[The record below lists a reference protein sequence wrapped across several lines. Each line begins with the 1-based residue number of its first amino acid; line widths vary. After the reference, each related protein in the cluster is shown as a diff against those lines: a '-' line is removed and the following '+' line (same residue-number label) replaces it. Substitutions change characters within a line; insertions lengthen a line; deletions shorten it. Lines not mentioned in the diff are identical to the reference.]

1 MVPGDLV
8 VLSSHYKHVLKTRNI
23 PVSRTPGLVIDLID
37 YSSRDGLGSEEVSA
51 MVLWPD
57 GRISEVN
64 TIFIETIQ
72 EYLCNTQKKK

>member
-8 VLSSHYKHVLKTRNI
+8 VLSSHYKHVLKTRSI
-23 PVSRTPGLVIDLID
+23 PVSRTPGLVIDLVD
-37 YSSRDGLGSEEVSA
+37 YTSRPGLGYEEISA

-64 TIFIETIQ
+64 TIFIETLQ
-72 EYLCNTQKKK
+72 EHLCNIQKRK

>member
-8 VLSSHYKHVLKTRNI
+8 VLSSQYRSVLKTRDI
-23 PVSRTPGLVIDLID
+23 PVSRTPGLVIDLVD
-37 YSSRDGLGSEEVSA
+37 YTSRTGLGYEEISA

-64 TIFIETIQ
+64 TIFIETLQ
-72 EYLCNTQKKK
+72 EHLCNIQRKK

>member
-8 VLSSHYKHVLKTRNI
+8 VLSSDYKHVLKTKEI
-23 PVSRTPGLVIDLID
+23 PVRRTPGLVIDLIE
-37 YSSRDGLGSEEVSA
+37 YTSRDTLGYEEISA

-64 TIFIETIQ
+64 TIFIETLQ
-72 EYLCNTQKKK
+72 EYLCNMKKK